1 MIWLVRVDA
10 AVIGGSGVG
19 SRLRELGGR
28 AFCLPT
34 AFGLCRGRLLEH
46 EGLNLLLLERHGA
59 GHRNPPHAVPYAAM
73 ATALKRLGAPPCFS
87 TAAVGSLRPE
97 WGPGTFVVCS
107 DFLDLTSRNLTL
119 FSNRVEHRDFTEPFS
134 PKLREA
140 LMAAIPEAQ
149 PAGVYLGLN
158 GPRYETP
165 QEIRTFRGL
174 GADVVGMTASS
185 EATAMREAGVPYSC
199 LAIVT
204 NLASGIAAGPLD
216 HHGDVMPQMERSGAR
231 AVEGLLA
238 AVRSVTQ

>member
-1 MIWLVRVDA
+1 MRLDA
-10 AVIGGSGVG
+10 AIVGGSGVG
-19 SRLRELGGR
+19 SRLRDLGGR

-46 EGLNLLLLERHGA
+46 EGLSILLLERHGA

-73 ATALKRLGAPPCFS
+73 ATALARLGSPPCFS

-97 WGPGTFVVCS
+97 WTPGTFVVCS
-107 DFLDLTSRNLTL
+107 DFLDFTGRNLTL
-119 FSNRVEHRDFTEPFS
+119 FSTKVEHRDFSEPFA
-134 PKLREA
+134 PALRSA
-140 LMAAIPEAQ
+140 LLAALPEAKDG
-149 PAGVYLGLN
+149 GVYLSTN

-174 GADVVGMTASS
+174 GADVVGMTAAS
-185 EATAMREAGVPYSC
+185 EATAMREAGVPYAC

-204 NLASGIAAGPLD
+204 NLASGIAQGPLD
-216 HHGDVMPQMERSGAR
+216 HHADVMPQMERSGAR

-238 AVRSVTQ
+238 AVRVLAA